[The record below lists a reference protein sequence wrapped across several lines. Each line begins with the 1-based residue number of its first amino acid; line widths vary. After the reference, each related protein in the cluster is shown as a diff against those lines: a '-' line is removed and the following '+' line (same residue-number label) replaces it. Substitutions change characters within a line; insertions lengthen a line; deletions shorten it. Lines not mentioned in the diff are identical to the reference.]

1 MLHRAII
8 GTFERFIGILIE
20 NYAGK
25 FPFWLAPTQIMIVN
39 ITDDINEYALKVF
52 GELKKKNFRVKIDLE
67 NHQLNYKLKKY
78 SKLKIP
84 VICIIGNQEKEEC
97 SVSLR
102 FFGDNKTQKCK
113 LDEIEDTLKNNF
125 VYLDINNKW

>member
-20 NYAGK
+20 NFAGN
-25 FPFWLAPTQIMIVN
+25 FPFWIAPVQIAI
-39 ITDDINEYALKVF
+39 INVTNAVDEYATEVF
-52 GELKKKNFRVKIDLE
+52 EEAKKHNLRVKIDLE
-67 NHQLNYKLKKY
+67 NHTLNFKLKKY

-84 VICIIGNQEKEEC
+84 VICVIGNEEKEEK

-102 FFGDNKTQKCK
+102 FFGSNQIKKCK
-113 LDEIEDTLKNNF
+113 LQDFTQELKNNF
-125 VYLDINNKW
+125 IFFEHT